1 MKAKYITNYL
11 DRVVIMNKFE
21 DKTNFDL
28 VVELNK
34 IEKEIFDLEVR
45 YNTIVRELQNRNE
58 NLKNDKNIKTKKI
71 GKINA

>member
-1 MKAKYITNYL
+1 
-11 DRVVIMNKFE
+11 MNEFE

-34 IEKEIFDLEVR
+34 IEKQLFDLQVR

-58 NLKNDKNIKTKKI
+58 NLKNDENIKVKKI
-71 GKINA
+71 GKLNA

>member
-1 MKAKYITNYL
+1 
-11 DRVVIMNKFE
+11 MNKFE

>member
-1 MKAKYITNYL
+1 
-11 DRVVIMNKFE
+11 MNEFE
-21 DKTNFDL
+21 DKNNFDL